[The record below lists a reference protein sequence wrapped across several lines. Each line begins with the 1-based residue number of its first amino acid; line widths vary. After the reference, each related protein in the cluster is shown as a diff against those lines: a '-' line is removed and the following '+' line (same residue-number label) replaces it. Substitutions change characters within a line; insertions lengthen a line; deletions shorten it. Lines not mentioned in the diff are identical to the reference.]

1 MSQWIHQT
9 SAWQILQSHAEE
21 IKKIKLSDFF
31 LQDKSRFHHF
41 SLNLEGLLFDYS
53 KNHLSTETLPLLFDL
68 AHAANLF
75 GSMNRMRAGELINLS
90 EKRAVLHTALRA
102 NPEDIFTFK
111 GENVVPDVQAVLD
124 HLELV
129 SNAIRNG
136 HWLGHTGKKIT
147 DVVNI
152 GIGGSDLGPVM
163 LSQALKPYAID
174 SINIHLVSNIDG
186 ADLSL
191 TLAKCDVET
200 TLFIIA
206 SKTFSTLET
215 MTNAHAARTWF
226 LAQNTQESDIARHF
240 LAVTTDLKAAAQ
252 FGIPADNCFG
262 FWDWVGGRY
271 SVWSAVGLVVM
282 IQIGM
287 NAFKSFLAGG
297 RAMDQHFFSAPLEK
311 NMPVLLGLIG
321 VWYQSFWGATTQ
333 AIIPY
338 DVGLARFPAHLQQV
352 DMESNG
358 KGVTKDG
365 QRIEGYQTGAVVWGE
380 AGANAQHSFFQL
392 LHQGMALIPCDFIVP
407 MNTHYPLGNQHQILV
422 ANAYAQ
428 TEGLMLGKTPE
439 QVRSEMTKANLEIDE
454 AMVAQKTFL
463 GNRPSNTLA
472 IDLLTP
478 YKMGMLLAL
487 YEHKV
492 FVQGCIW
499 GLNSFDQWG
508 VEYGKSLA
516 KTVLNDLLT
525 HEVSVHDGST
535 LGLIDYF
542 KTCYKK

>member
-9 SAWQILQSHAEE
+9 PAWQALQHHAEDM
-21 IKKIKLSDFF
+21 KKTKLSDLF
-31 LQDKSRFHHF
+31 LQDQGRFNHYN
-41 SLNLEGLLFDYS
+41 LQLEGILFDYS
-53 KNHLSTETLPLLFDL
+53 KNHLKTDTLPLLLDL
-68 AHAANLF
+68 AHAANLPDR
-75 GSMNRMRAGELINLS
+75 MQQMRAGELINLS

-102 NPEDIFTFK
+102 NPEDAFTFK
-111 GENVVPDVQAVLD
+111 GKNIVPDVHAVLD
-124 HLELV
+124 NLERV
-129 SNAIRNG
+129 SNAIRSG
-136 HWLGHTGKKIT
+136 EWLGYTGKKIT

-163 LSQALKPYAID
+163 LSQALKPYASD

-191 TLAKCDVET
+191 TLAKCDAET

-215 MTNAHAARTWF
+215 MTNGHAARTWF

-287 NAFKSFLAGG
+287 AAFKSFLAGG

-321 VWYQSFWGATTQ
+321 LWYQSFLGAKTQ

-358 KGVTKDG
+358 KGVTREG

-392 LHQGMALIPCDFIVP
+392 LHQGTDLIPCDFIVP
-407 MNTHYPLGNQHQILV
+407 MNTHYPLGNQHQMLV

-439 QVRSEMTKANLEIDE
+439 QVRSEMSQANVEIDE

-499 GLNSFDQWG
+499 GVNSFDQWG

-525 HEVSVHDGST
+525 DEVSAHDSST